1 MAWTFINKGSLSRQ
15 FRPVMQ
21 MLKAQ
26 EICQKASW
34 QPYPDRTGI
43 YGMAERGISR
53 GASFAAGTTKSLVA
67 T

>member
-1 MAWTFINKGSLSRQ
+1 
-15 FRPVMQ
+15 MQ

-34 QPYPDRTGI
+34 QPYPDQTGI